1 MENRINKFDPF
12 ALILGVLF
20 IVIAI
25 FSIKNPLSTFRM
37 VIIIA
42 AIASLST
49 GFYKLFWI
57 RPFLGKTTWLTLNAV
72 LDIIV
77 GFLMLFNDSF
87 GMVYVSV
94 LIALMFLGDSFTTL
108 WLANYIRNFSH
119 KYFVLDVFI
128 SILGIILG
136 MVLLFSPLITAI
148 SISMMIALLF
158 LIFGISLII
167 HAI

>member
-25 FSIKNPLSTFRM
+25 FSIKNPLSTFSM

-136 MVLLFSPLITAI
+136 IVLLFSPLITAI

>member
-1 MENRINKFDPF
+1 
-12 ALILGVLF
+12 
-20 IVIAI
+20 
-25 FSIKNPLSTFRM
+25 
-37 VIIIA
+37 
-42 AIASLST
+42 
-49 GFYKLFWI
+49 
-57 RPFLGKTTWLTLNAV
+57 
-72 LDIIV
+72 
-77 GFLMLFNDSF
+77 MLFNDSF

-136 MVLLFSPLITAI
+136 IVLLFSPLITAI

>member
-25 FSIKNPLSTFRM
+25 FSIKNHLSTFRM
-37 VIIIA
+37 VIVIA

-136 MVLLFSPLITAI
+136 IVLLFSPLITAI

>member
-37 VIIIA
+37 VIVIA

-77 GFLMLFNDSF
+77 GFLMLFNDS
-87 GMVYVSV
+87 
-94 LIALMFLGDSFTTL
+94 
-108 WLANYIRNFSH
+108 
-119 KYFVLDVFI
+119 
-128 SILGIILG
+128 
-136 MVLLFSPLITAI
+136 
-148 SISMMIALLF
+148 
-158 LIFGISLII
+158 
-167 HAI
+167 